1 MDPYVYPENDVL
13 RNRRGI
19 RDSAQLQRFEAPA
32 SGRRLLEL
40 EARPLAG
47 SLDTPHL
54 RDLHRYIF
62 QDVYRWA
69 GEFRTV
75 NIARSGQFPYAFPD
89 RIESS
94 LNRVFA
100 ELRNERILA
109 SLDVGSF
116 AGRAAHYLGEIN
128 AVHPFREGNGRTQ
141 RAFVSELAR
150 RNGYALDWSRT
161 SREQVYKAS
170 RLSFQHG
177 DNAGLKSI
185 LSSALRRQKSDQKQP
200 GNAPAASRDT
210 PGHDVSPAER
220 AKELAAALKEKAH
233 GIDRG
238 HDDDREK

>member
-1 MDPYVYPENDVL
+1 MDPYVYPESDVL
-13 RNRRGI
+13 KNRRNI
-19 RDSAQLQRFEAPA
+19 HDSGQLQRFEARA

-40 EARPLAG
+40 EGRPLAG

-54 RDLHRYIF
+54 HDFHRYIF

-100 ELRNERILA
+100 ELRNERNLA
-109 SLDVGSF
+109 SLDLDRF
-116 AGRAAHYLGEIN
+116 ADRAAHYLGEIN

-141 RAFVSELAR
+141 RVFISELAR
-150 RNGYALDWSRT
+150 RNGYALDWSCT
-161 SREQVYKAS
+161 SQEQVYKAS

-177 DNAGLKSI
+177 DNAGLKAI
-185 LSSALRRQKSDQKQP
+185 LSSALRREKSDREHP
-200 GNAPAASRDT
+200 GNAPAAGREHLVMTIRPHNAPENWRQSSKRK
-210 PGHDVSPAER
+210 PGA
-220 AKELAAALKEKAH
+220 
-233 GIDRG
+233 
-238 HDDDREK
+238 